1 MVEKERG
8 SNQPGLPDPAAAAAA
23 AGASVDAESRRSQA
37 GPDPEAWRARRGAP
51 VGPGRRGEKRVLSFL
66 RESEAT
72 VSAERQLST
81 IIFWEATKEGS
92 SQTRKAR
99 PAPASVRS
107 RDPGRAERKRGAQ
120 KVALP
125 RARSARVSY
134 AAETPSS
141 SHGRARRP
149 EGDEASTAEA
159 AGVGARDGWVSG

>member
-1 MVEKERG
+1 MLRVPAFGGCR
-8 SNQPGLPDPAAAAAA
+8 PGCVKRRWVSSARLP
-23 AGASVDAESRRSQA
+23 
-37 GPDPEAWRARRGAP
+37 ARRHNHIL
-51 VGPGRRGEKRVLSFL
+51 RGH
-66 RESEAT
+66 
-72 VSAERQLST
+72 VSHSPLPQ
-81 IIFWEATKEGS
+81 
-92 SQTRKAR
+92 